1 MLKRIIILIIST
13 IVWGIDSL
21 GKAIYAVFSKN
32 IPGRCV
38 VLYYHDVKSEQRTR
52 FFHQMN
58 DVARFA
64 KPVSANTNN
73 SLDPGKYHVAV
84 TFDDGFQSI
93 DKNALPELAHCH
105 IPCTIFVPTGHIGK
119 QAAWLKNINRD
130 GIHHSIMDADML
142 RKINENDLFSIGSH
156 CISHSSLTS
165 MSYDDAKKE
174 IYESKECLEKILN
187 EKIRTISFPHG
198 AYNKIHVAL
207 AREAGYDRVYTINPS
222 LAFAAQNEY
231 ITGRI
236 KTDPADLVIE
246 FRLKLF
252 GAYRWL
258 PKAYKLK
265 KTIKACKFMRGR
277 C

>member
-1 MLKRIIILIIST
+1 MLKRIIILMIST

-21 GKAIYAVFSKN
+21 GKAIYSVFSKN

-38 VLYYHDVKSEQRTR
+38 VLYYHDVTNDQHTR
-52 FFHQMN
+52 FFHQME
-58 DVARFA
+58 DIARLA
-64 KPVSANTNN
+64 KPISVNTNN

-93 DKNALPELAHCH
+93 DKKALPELAHRH

-119 QAAWLKNINRD
+119 KPAWLKNKNRD
-130 GIHHSIMDADML
+130 GIRHNVMDADML
-142 RKINENDLFSIGSH
+142 RKISENDLFSIGSH

-174 IYESKECLEKILN
+174 IYESKKCLENILN
-187 EKIRTISFPHG
+187 EKIKTISFPHG
-198 AYNKIHVAL
+198 AYNHIHVEL
-207 AREAGYDRVYTINPS
+207 AREAGYKRVFTITPS
-222 LAFAAQNEY
+222 LAFVTSDEY
-231 ITGRI
+231 ITGRV
-236 KTDPADLVIE
+236 KTDPTDWVIE

-258 PKAYKLK
+258 PAAYRLK
-265 KTIKACKFMRGR
+265 KAIKSLQNHR
-277 C
+277 